1 MGRPYA
7 QDIIVIRFLTVG
19 FLILALLAPMAGAKN
34 RKPHPAASH
43 PNPAKHVKQLR
54 KMKVKP
60 HKAG

>member
-1 MGRPYA
+1 MHV
-7 QDIIVIRFLTVG
+7 VIRVLAIAT
-19 FLILALLAPMAGAKN
+19 ISLALLVPLNAANK

-43 PNPAKHVKQLR
+43 PKPAQHVKQLR